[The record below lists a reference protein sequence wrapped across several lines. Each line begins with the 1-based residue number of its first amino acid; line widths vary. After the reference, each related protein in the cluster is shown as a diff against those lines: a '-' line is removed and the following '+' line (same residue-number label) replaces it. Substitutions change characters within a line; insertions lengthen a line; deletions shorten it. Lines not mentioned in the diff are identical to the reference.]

1 MISIKGGTATYDTP
15 LKDYVAQVGPVT
27 HRAKTIEALAGLV
40 ELSDED
46 VALLIEYKAS
56 QEEAWYGGDN

>member
-15 LKDYVAQVGPVT
+15 LKEYVAQIGTVT
-27 HRAKTIEALAGLV
+27 HRAKTLDSLAGMV

-46 VALLIEYKAS
+46 VALLIEYKAA
-56 QEEAWYGGDN
+56 QEEAWHGGDN

>member
-15 LKDYVAQVGPVT
+15 LKEWVAQLGPVT
-27 HRAKTIEALAGLV
+27 HRAKTLDEFATMV
-40 ELSDED
+40 ELTDDD

-56 QEEAWYGGDN
+56 QEEAWYGAAN